1 MWYISFCFPHFRISD
16 LMKTHY
22 LSFANFRE
30 SLLMALAAIRSS
42 KLRSVLTMLGI
53 VVGIF
58 SIISVMTALSVL
70 RNSIEQGMTQL
81 GANTFQVQKFS
92 MDFNTT
98 PEQRR
103 KMRNRKNITYEQ
115 ALQVRDKASL
125 AESVGIEGS
134 ENGNIVFWSGRKTNP
149 NVNVYGETIEGQETN
164 DWSVALGRGL
174 TAQDLDMSRP
184 VIVLGSAVAEILFPP
199 YVDPLGET
207 VRVGQGVYQ
216 VIGVYTK
223 KGASLGGNQDNFVV
237 TPLTTYFDR
246 YGRSDQ
252 SLHIMVKARN
262 QDVMD
267 DAIEQVRG
275 ILRAARNVQPGA
287 EDDFSYFSND
297 SLVKQFNDFT
307 IYLRMGVLLVSCIAL
322 LAAGIGIMNI
332 MLVSVTER
340 TREIGIRKSIGA
352 QKSDILSQFMI
363 EAVILCEIGGAVGV
377 IAGIAGGNVVSVL
390 TNAPAVIPWD
400 WVGIGLLSCSIV
412 GFVFGVYPA
421 WKASNLDP
429 IEALRYE

>member
-1 MWYISFCFPHFRISD
+1 MNAH
-16 LMKTHY
+16 LVT
-22 LSFANFRE
+22 LANFRE
-30 SLLMALAAIRSS
+30 SLFMALGAIRSS

-70 RNSIEQGMTQL
+70 RNSIEQGMMQL

-103 KMRNRKNITYEQ
+103 RMRNRKDITFEQ
-115 ALQVRDKASL
+115 AVQVREKASL
-125 AESVGIEGS
+125 ALSVGIEGG
-134 ENGNIVFWSGRKTNP
+134 EGGKIVFCSGRKTNP
-149 NVNVYGETIEGQETN
+149 NVHLYGETIEGQETN
-164 DWSVALGRGL
+164 DWTVAAGRGL
-174 TAQDLDMSRP
+174 TAQDLGMARP
-184 VIVLGSAVAEILFPP
+184 VIVLGSAVAEKIFPV
-199 YVDPLGET
+199 YADPVGET
-207 VRVGQGVYQ
+207 VRVDDAVYQ
-216 VIGVYTK
+216 IIGVYAK
-223 KGASLGGNQDNFVV
+223 KGAALGGDSDNFVV
-237 TPLTTYFDR
+237 TPLTTYFQK
-246 YGRSDQ
+246 YGRSSH
-252 SLHIMVKARN
+252 SLHIMVKALN

-275 ILRAARNVQPGA
+275 ILRTARKVQPGD

-307 IYLRMGVLLVSCIAL
+307 LYLRMGVLLVSCIAL
-322 LAAGIGIMNI
+322 LAAGVGIMNI

-340 TREIGIRKSIGA
+340 TREIGIRKSVGA

-363 EAVILCEIGGAVGV
+363 EAIILCEIGGAVGV
-377 IAGIAGGNVVSVL
+377 LAGIAGGNVVSVL
-390 TNAPAVIPWD
+390 TSTPAVIPWD
-400 WVGIGLLSCSIV
+400 WVVIGLVSCSIV

-421 WKASNLDP
+421 WKAANLDP

>member
-1 MWYISFCFPHFRISD
+1 
-16 LMKTHY
+16 
-22 LSFANFRE
+22 
-30 SLLMALAAIRSS
+30 MALGAIRAS

-92 MDFNTT
+92 VDFNTT

-115 ALQVRDKASL
+115 ALQVREKATL
-125 AESVGIEGS
+125 AARVGIEAIEGGKILFW
-134 ENGNIVFWSGRKTNP
+134 NGKKTNP
-149 NVNVYGETIEGQETN
+149 NVAVFGETIEGQETN
-164 DWSVALGRGL
+164 DWTVETGRGL
-174 TAQDLDMSRP
+174 VQQDFDMTRP
-184 VIVLGSAVAEILFPP
+184 VIVLGSAVGEKLFPP
-199 YVDPLGET
+199 FVDPVGET
-207 VRVGQGVYQ
+207 IRVDQGVYE
-216 VIGVYTK
+216 VIGVYSK

-237 TPLTTYFDR
+237 IPLSVFFQK
-246 YGRSDQ
+246 YGRPDD
-252 SLHIMVKARN
+252 LHIMVKSLN
-262 QDVMD
+262 QDVMG

-275 ILRAARNVQPGA
+275 ILRAARHVAPGQD
-287 EDDFSYFSND
+287 DDFSYFSND
-297 SLVKQFNDFT
+297 SLVTQFNDFT
-307 IYLRMGVLLVSCIAL
+307 LYLRMGVMVVSCIAL
-322 LAAGIGIMNI
+322 LAAGVGIMNI

-363 EAVILCEIGGAVGV
+363 EAVILCEIGGVVGV
-377 IAGIAGGNVVSVL
+377 LMGIAGGNVVSLLVSV
-390 TNAPAVIPWD
+390 PAVIPWN
-400 WVGIGLLSCSIV
+400 WVVIGLLSCSLV

>member
-1 MWYISFCFPHFRISD
+1 
-16 LMKTHY
+16 MKTHY

-30 SLLMALAAIRSS
+30 SLFMALAAIRSS

-70 RNSIEQGMTQL
+70 QNSIEQGMTQL

-103 KMRNRKNITYEQ
+103 KMRNRKNVTYEQ
-115 ALQVRDKASL
+115 AIQVRDKTTL
-125 AESVGIEGS
+125 AASVGIEGS
-134 ENGNIVFWSGRKTNP
+134 EGGKIVFWSGKKTNP

-164 DWSVALGRGL
+164 DWTVAEGRGL
-174 TAQDLDMSRP
+174 TPQDLDMARP
-184 VIVLGSAVAEILFPP
+184 VVVLGSAVAEILFPQ
-199 YVDPLGET
+199 YVDPVGET
-207 VRVGQGVYQ
+207 VRVDEGIYQ
-216 VIGVYTK
+216 VIGVYAK
-223 KGASLGGNQDNFVV
+223 KGTSLGGNQDNFVV
-237 TPLTTYFDR
+237 TPLTTYFQK

-252 SLHIMVKARN
+252 SLHIMVKARS
-262 QDVMD
+262 QAVMD

-275 ILRAARNVQPGA
+275 IMRTARNVSPGA

-307 IYLRMGVLLVSCIAL
+307 IYVRMGVLLVSCIAL

-363 EAVILCEIGGAVGV
+363 EAVILCEIGGAFGV
-377 IAGIAGGNVVSVL
+377 LTGILGGNVVSIL
-390 TNAPAVIPWD
+390 TDSPAVIPWD
-400 WVGIGLLSCSIV
+400 WVGIGLLSCSLV

>member
-1 MWYISFCFPHFRISD
+1 MITHF
-16 LMKTHY
+16 
-22 LSFANFRE
+22 LSFANVKE

-115 ALQVRDKASL
+115 AIQVREKASL
-125 AESVGIEGS
+125 AASVGIEGS
-134 ENGNIVFWSGRKTNP
+134 EGGKIVFWAGKKTNP
-149 NVNVYGETIEGQETN
+149 NVNLYGETIEGQETN

-174 TAQDLDMSRP
+174 TPQDLDMSRP
-184 VIVLGSAVAEILFPP
+184 VIVLGAAVAEKLFPP
-199 YVDPLGET
+199 YVDPLGEHL
-207 VRVGQGVYQ
+207 RVDEGVYQ
-216 VIGVYTK
+216 IVGVYTK
-223 KGASLGGNQDNFVV
+223 KGTSLGGNQDNFAV
-237 TPLTTYFDR
+237 TPLTTYFQK

-252 SLHIMVKARN
+252 SLHIMVKTLN
-262 QDVMD
+262 QEVMD

-275 ILRAARNVQPGA
+275 ILRSARNVPPGA

-307 IYLRMGVLLVSCIAL
+307 VYLRMGVLLVSCIAL

-340 TREIGIRKSIGA
+340 TREIGIRKSVGA

-363 EAVILCEIGGAVGV
+363 EAVILCEIGGVVGV
-377 IAGIAGGNVVSVL
+377 LAGIAGGNVVSIL
-390 TNAPAVIPWD
+390 TDSPAVIPWD
-400 WVGIGLLSCSIV
+400 WVGIGIVSCSIV

-421 WKASNLDP
+421 WKAANLDP

>member
-1 MWYISFCFPHFRISD
+1 
-16 LMKTHY
+16 
-22 LSFANFRE
+22 
-30 SLLMALAAIRSS
+30 
-42 KLRSVLTMLGI
+42 
-53 VVGIF
+53 
-58 SIISVMTALSVL
+58 MTALSVL
-70 RNSIEQGMTQL
+70 QNSIEQGMTQL

-92 MDFNTT
+92 VDFNTT

-103 KMRNRKNITYEQ
+103 KMRNRKNITFEQ
-115 ALQVRDKASL
+115 AVQVRDKASL
-125 AESVGIEGS
+125 ALSVGIEGS
-134 ENGNIVFWSGRKTNP
+134 WGGKIIYWSGKKTNP
-149 NVNVYGETIEGQETN
+149 NVTFYGETIEGQETN
-164 DWSVALGRGL
+164 DWSVAMGRGL
-174 TAQDLDMSRP
+174 IIQDLDMARP
-184 VIVLGSAVAEILFPP
+184 VIVLGSAVAEKLFPP

-207 VRVGQGVYQ
+207 VRVEEGVYQ

-237 TPLTTYFDR
+237 IPLTTYFHK
-246 YGRSDQ
+246 YGKSNQD
-252 SLHIMVKARN
+252 LHIMVKALN
-262 QDVMD
+262 KDVMD

-275 ILRAARNVQPGA
+275 ILRTARSLGPGA
-287 EDDFSYFSND
+287 EDDFSYYSND

-307 IYLRMGVLLVSCIAL
+307 LYLRMGVLLVSCIAL

-340 TREIGIRKSIGA
+340 TREIGIRKSVGA

-377 IAGIAGGNVVSVL
+377 LAGIGGGNVVSIL
-390 TNAPAVIPWD
+390 TNSPAVIPWD
-400 WVGIGLLSCSIV
+400 WVGIGLVSCSLV

-421 WKASNLDP
+421 WKAANLDP

>member
-1 MWYISFCFPHFRISD
+1 MHS
-16 LMKTHY
+16 HY
-22 LSFANFRE
+22 LSFANLKE
-30 SLLMALAAIRSS
+30 SLLMALGAIRAS

-92 MDFNTT
+92 VDFNTT

-115 ALQVRDKASL
+115 ALQVREKATL
-125 AESVGIEGS
+125 AARVGIEAIEGGKILFW
-134 ENGNIVFWSGRKTNP
+134 NGKKTNP
-149 NVNVYGETIEGQETN
+149 NVAVFGETIEGQETN
-164 DWSVALGRGL
+164 DWTVETGRGL
-174 TAQDLDMSRP
+174 VQQDFDMTRP
-184 VIVLGSAVAEILFPP
+184 VIVLGSAVGEKLFPP
-199 YVDPLGET
+199 FVDPVGET
-207 VRVGQGVYQ
+207 IRVDQGVYE
-216 VIGVYTK
+216 VIGVYSK

-237 TPLTTYFDR
+237 IPLSVFFQK
-246 YGRSDQ
+246 YGRPDD
-252 SLHIMVKARN
+252 LHIMVKSLN
-262 QDVMD
+262 QDVMG

-275 ILRAARNVQPGA
+275 ILRAARHVAPGQD
-287 EDDFSYFSND
+287 DDFSYFSND
-297 SLVKQFNDFT
+297 SLVTQFNDFT
-307 IYLRMGVLLVSCIAL
+307 LYLRMGVMVVSCIAL
-322 LAAGIGIMNI
+322 LAAGVGIMNI

-363 EAVILCEIGGAVGV
+363 EAVILCEIGGVVGV
-377 IAGIAGGNVVSVL
+377 LMGIAGGNVVSLLVSV
-390 TNAPAVIPWD
+390 PAVIPWN
-400 WVGIGLLSCSIV
+400 WVVIGLLSCSLV

>member
-1 MWYISFCFPHFRISD
+1 M
-16 LMKTHY
+16 MTHY
-22 LSFANFRE
+22 LSFANFKE

-115 ALQVRDKASL
+115 AIQVRDKASL
-125 AESVGIEGS
+125 AASVGIEGS
-134 ENGNIVFWSGRKTNP
+134 DGGKIVWWAGKKTNP
-149 NVNVYGETIEGQETN
+149 NVEILGETIEGQETN
-164 DWSVALGRGL
+164 DWTVAEGRGL
-174 TAQDLDMSRP
+174 IGQDNDMSRH
-184 VIVLGSAVAEILFPP
+184 VAVMGSAVVEKLFPA
-199 YVDPLGET
+199 YVNPVGEAI
-207 VRVGQGVYQ
+207 RVDGGIYQ
-216 VIGVYTK
+216 IIGVYAK
-223 KGASLGGNQDNFVV
+223 KGTSLGGNQDNFVV
-237 TPLTTYFDR
+237 IPLSTYFQK
-246 YGRSDQ
+246 YGRSNQ
-252 SLHIMVKARN
+252 SLHIMVKSPN

-267 DAIEQVRG
+267 DAVEQVRG
-275 ILRAARNVQPGA
+275 ILRTARNVHPGE

-307 IYLRMGVLLVSCIAL
+307 VYLRVGVLLVSCIAL

-377 IAGIAGGNVVSVL
+377 FTGIAGGNVVSIL
-390 TNAPAVIPWD
+390 TDSPAVIPWD
-400 WVGIGLLSCSIV
+400 WVVIGLVSCSLV

-421 WKASNLDP
+421 WKAANLDP